1 MKNVIEEFV
10 TFISRGNVID
20 LAVGVIIGGAFTSV
34 VNSLVNNVITPLISF
49 LTGGTPEVGG
59 LTLVLGG
66 QELNF
71 SAFIGDI
78 ISFLITALAVF
89 AIIKAMNAAAELKEL
104 AAKKAGLAKEAEEK
118 AENSHSGHHHGR
130 VHDAAAVEAAEKL
143 EAEQL
148 ARTEQAGRE

>member
-1 MKNVIEEFV
+1 MKRVIEEFV
-10 TFISRGNVID
+10 AFISRGNVID

-89 AIIKAMNAAAELKEL
+89 AIIKAVNAAAELKEL
-104 AAKKAGLAKEAEEK
+104 AAKKAGLAKETEEK
-118 AENSHSGHHHGR
+118 PKPRTCPFCKQEIAD
-130 VHDAAAVEAAEKL
+130 DATRCPHCTAKL
-143 EAEQL
+143 EGYVNPQETA
-148 ARTEQAGRE
+148 

>member
-1 MKNVIEEFV
+1 MKRVIEEFV
-10 TFISRGNVID
+10 AFISRGNVID

-89 AIIKAMNAAAELKEL
+89 AIIKAVNAAAELKEL
-104 AAKKAGLAKEAEEK
+104 AAKKAGLAKETEEK
-118 AENSHSGHHHGR
+118 PKPRTCPFCKQEIAD
-130 VHDAAAVEAAEKL
+130 DATRCPHCTAKL
-143 EAEQL
+143 EGYANPQET
-148 ARTEQAGRE
+148 A

>member
-118 AENSHSGHHHGR
+118 SKPRTCPFCKQEIAD
-130 VHDAAAVEAAEKL
+130 DATRCPHCTAKL
-143 EAEQL
+143 E
-148 ARTEQAGRE
+148 GYVNPREMA